1 MTTPITPSPN
11 SHSPNSH
18 NSTNTSSFVTDNVVT
33 STANIRCDSKGIKI
47 PLSVLI
53 TVPFLLSTFSIVGL
67 ISWLTFRNGHDAV
80 ANLSNQL
87 HRKVT
92 EQVQDRLYSYLE
104 LPYKINQLNA
114 SSIDLEKLDKDDEQK
129 VQTQFWKQL
138 QDFPH
143 ISNIYIATAS
153 GQYLGARR
161 IRNRFAVENTT
172 TTFMTDELGR
182 PQNLLMAK
190 NRMNFIERPW
200 YKTVVETKQS
210 VWSEVYTDFI
220 TKEPAITAIRPI
232 YSANGQLQGV
242 LGVSM
247 RLGDI
252 NRFLQ
257 KSKVSERG
265 QTFIVEPSGK
275 LIATSSLESTIA
287 AQNNQDQDKPNNP
300 KNRSE
305 RILATD
311 SPDQLTRT
319 VAEWLKSEPV
329 KTDDKILQ
337 SMLQFNGEAQFL
349 QVAKLQNDS
358 QLNGLNWRI
367 VVVVPA
373 SEFMS
378 QIKESTAS
386 TLMLCLLALS
396 LTTILGILA
405 ARWMSRPITQ
415 LSFAS
420 QSIAN
425 GNLNQKVEYSCVV
438 KELAILATSFNQ
450 MSREMKKSHTR
461 LEEYSQLLVQKVDE
475 RTQALQQEILEHEM
489 TEAALRES
497 EEKFAKAF
505 RSSPDGMALLS
516 TETNQHVDVND
527 KWTEITGY
535 SREEAIGAA
544 PSDLNLWWDL
554 RERDRVLEILKAEG
568 RVLNFEATFVTKWGK
583 KITGLVSSECIEFGG
598 KVFAIYAIKDISDRK
613 QIEENIK
620 ESEKKYRDLVESAN
634 CIILRWDTQGNICF
648 LNDYGL
654 KFFDYELNEIIGSY
668 VLDTIVS
675 AQSVTGED
683 LRNMIDEICRSPEKY
698 QLNENENIC
707 KDGRRVWVTWSNK
720 PIYNDQGELIEILSV
735 GTDITDRKLA
745 EKELQAAKEIADM
758 ANRAKSEFLA
768 NMSHELRTPLN
779 GILGYAQILKRTDD
793 IDKHRSGLEIIQRS
807 GEHLLT
813 LLNDILDLSKI
824 EAKKLELNPSEFELP
839 KLLQSITDMFQLQVR
854 EKDVELVYQP
864 LTPIPTIIYGDE
876 KRLRQVLLNLLGN
889 AVKFTD
895 RGKVSFCVSA
905 QSCDSSSIN
914 AMNDRNHTQNH
925 TQNHRIRFAITDTG
939 VGIDPDKLEDI
950 FLPFQQVGDR
960 ARHYSGTGLGLPI
973 CQKIVEMMG
982 GKLQVESKVNQ
993 GSTFAF
999 AVELIEV
1006 TNLNTSPPI
1015 DSRTVI
1021 GYLGDRRKVLIV
1033 DDKIENRMVLR
1044 DLLTPLG
1051 FIVAEAI
1058 NGYDCI
1064 NQAQIFE
1071 PDLILLDMVMPE
1083 LDGHETT
1090 KHLRQLPM
1098 FQKTAI
1104 VMVSASAFNQDRE
1117 LSLEMGC
1124 NAFITKPVHPD
1135 ALFHNVRSLLNL
1147 EWKYEDL
1154 DITDISANN
1163 SINSVSSS
1171 GTISA
1176 TRRFDGNRPPDA
1188 IAQPLIFPANS
1199 ILEKLIQLARMGDI
1213 LAIQEEVMLL
1223 QETEPIFRPF
1233 ASQVLDYALNFQIK
1247 RIREFL
1253 ESQHQEAL
1261 V

>member
-1 MTTPITPSPN
+1 MTTPIIPTPNP
-11 SHSPNSH
+11 HG
-18 NSTNTSSFVTDNVVT
+18 STNKSNFIAGNVVT
-33 STANIRCDSKGIKI
+33 SAANIRCDSKGIKI

-67 ISWLTFRNGHDAV
+67 ISWLTFRNGYDASV
-80 ANLSNQL
+80 NLSNQL
-87 HRKVT
+87 HRKAT
-92 EQVQDRLYSYLE
+92 ERLQDRLYSYLE
-104 LPYKINQLNA
+104 LPYKINQFNA
-114 SSIDLEKLDKDDEQK
+114 SSIDIEKLDASDEQK
-129 VQTQFWKQL
+129 VQTQFWRQL

-143 ISNIYIATAS
+143 ISNIYVATMS

-161 IRNRFAVENTT
+161 IKNRFAVDNNTS
-172 TTFMTDELGR
+172 TFMTDELGR

-190 NRMNFIERPW
+190 NRMKLTDRRW
-200 YKTVVETKQS
+200 YKTVVQTKQS
-210 VWSEVYTDFI
+210 VWSEVYTDSI
-220 TKEPAITAIRPI
+220 VKEPAITAIKPI
-232 YSANGQLQGV
+232 YNANGELQGV

-252 NRFLQ
+252 NWFLQ
-257 KSKVSERG
+257 DSKVSERG

-275 LIATSSLESTIA
+275 LIATSNLESTITV
-287 AQNNQDQDKPNNP
+287 QNNQNQNNQNNNP
-300 KNRSE
+300 E
-305 RILATD
+305 RILAAE
-311 SPDQLTRT
+311 SPNQLTRT
-319 VAEWLKSEPV
+319 VAEWLKSQPIENND
-329 KTDDKILQ
+329 KTLQ
-337 SMLQFNGEAQFL
+337 SMLQFNGEFYFL
-349 QVAKLQNDS
+349 QVAKLQNNS
-358 QLNGLNWRI
+358 QFNGLNWRI

-373 SEFMS
+373 SEFLS
-378 QIKESTAS
+378 QIKENATS
-386 TLMLCLLALS
+386 TLMLCLLALG
-396 LTTILGILA
+396 LTTIFGIIA
-405 ARWMSRPITQ
+405 ARWISRPISQ

-425 GNLNQKVEYSCVV
+425 GNLNQKVEYFCIV

-475 RTQALQQEILEHEM
+475 RTQALQQEISEHEI

-516 TETNQHVDVND
+516 TDTNQHVDVND
-527 KWTEITGY
+527 KWIEITGY

-554 RERDRVLEILKAEG
+554 RERDRILDVLKLEG
-568 RVLNFEATFVTKWGK
+568 SVLNFEATFVTKSGK
-583 KITGLVSSECIEFGG
+583 EITGLVSSECIEFGD
-598 KVFAIYAIKDISDRK
+598 KVFAIYSIKDISDRK
-613 QIEENIK
+613 KIEENIK

-654 KFFDYELNEIIGSY
+654 KFFGYELTEIIGSY
-668 VLDTIVS
+668 VLTTIVS

-683 LRNMIDEICRSPEKY
+683 LRHMIDGICQSPEKY

-745 EKELQAAKEIADM
+745 EKELQAAKEIADT

-793 IDKHRSGLEIIQRS
+793 IHKHRSGLEIIQRS

-839 KLLQSITDMFQLQVR
+839 KLLQSITDIFQLQVR
-854 EKDVELVYQP
+854 AKDVELIYQP
-864 LTPIPTIIYGDE
+864 LTHIPTIMHGDE

-895 RGKVSFCVSA
+895 RGNVSFSVSA
-905 QSCDSSSIN
+905 QSCEPSSSHSINDAIN
-914 AMNDRNHTQNH
+914 AITKQNH
-925 TQNHRIRFAITDTG
+925 SQNYKIRFAIADTG
-939 VGIDPDKLEDI
+939 VGIEPDKLEDI
-950 FLPFQQVGDR
+950 FLPFQQVGDH
-960 ARHYSGTGLGLPI
+960 ARRYSGTGLGLPI

-982 GKLQVESKVNQ
+982 GKLQVESNLNQ

-999 AVELIEV
+999 EIELTEV
-1006 TNLNTSPPI
+1006 PKNITASI
-1015 DSRTVI
+1015 DSRTIVR
-1021 GYLGDRRKVLIV
+1021 YLGDSRKVLIV
-1033 DDKIENRMVLR
+1033 DDKTENRMVLR

-1064 NQAQIFE
+1064 KQAQIFE
-1071 PDLILLDMVMPE
+1071 PNLILLDMVMPQ

-1090 KHLRQLPM
+1090 KRLRQLPM

-1104 VMVSASAFNQDRE
+1104 IMISASAFHQDRE
-1117 LSLEMGC
+1117 LSLDVGC
-1124 NAFITKPVHPD
+1124 NAFITKPVQPD
-1135 ALFHNVRSLLNL
+1135 ALFYNMRSLLNL
-1147 EWKYEDL
+1147 EWEYEDL
-1154 DITDISANN
+1154 DVRDMPDTMA
-1163 SINSVSSS
+1163 
-1171 GTISA
+1171 A
-1176 TRRFDGNRPPDA
+1176 TRRSDENCALDA
-1188 IAQPLIFPANS
+1188 ISQPLIFPANS
-1199 ILEKLIQLARMGDI
+1199 ILEKLLRLARMGDI
-1213 LAIQEEVMLL
+1213 LAIQDEVMLL
-1223 QETEPIFRPF
+1223 QEAEPIFIPF
-1233 ASQVLDYALNFQIK
+1233 ANQVLDYARDFQIK

-1253 ESQHQEAL
+1253 ESQQKEIL